1 MVRPVGTGFINAA
14 QKSRYEQHLIAA
26 QKSRYGCINF
36 LHCFRGGTASFIAV
50 RSAINE
56 HKNRGCTAGVFPGH
70 KFPDFGIK
78 SVVEISCISTVF
90 LSIILLKK
98 IKYLSLSLTG
108 FPRGGFSR
116 AD

>member
-1 MVRPVGTGFINAA
+1 MYSLLVFCTVFEVVRP
-14 QKSRYEQHLIAA
+14 
-26 QKSRYGCINF
+26 
-36 LHCFRGGTASFIAV
+36 SFIAV

-56 HKNRGCTAGVFPGH
+56 HRNRGCTAGVFAGH

-98 IKYLSLSLTG
+98 IKSLSLSDWFSLWG
-108 FPRGGFSR
+108 FFQG
-116 AD
+116 

>member
-14 QKSRYEQHLIAA
+14 QKSRYGQHLIAA
-26 QKSRYGCINF
+26 QKSRYGCINC

-56 HKNRGCTAGVFPGH
+56 HRNRGCTAGVFAGH

-98 IKYLSLSLTG
+98 IKSLSLSDWFSPWG
-108 FPRGGFSR
+108 FFQG
-116 AD
+116 